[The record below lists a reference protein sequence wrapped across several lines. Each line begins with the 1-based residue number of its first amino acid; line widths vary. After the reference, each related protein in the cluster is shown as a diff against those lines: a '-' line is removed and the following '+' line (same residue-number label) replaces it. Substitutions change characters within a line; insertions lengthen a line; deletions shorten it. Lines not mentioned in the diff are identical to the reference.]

1 MSDAALPTVAE
12 VRAAAEAVKA
22 ALDRHLAAV
31 ESRIGDE
38 DPAVY
43 AAFNELAA
51 AAEEYD
57 ELLYDRYDEV
67 TPSRSRRPR
76 TVSRTPAPPS
86 PPPSACSSAATTPSW
101 NRSD

>member
-1 MSDAALPTVAE
+1 MSDAALPSVAE

-57 ELLYDRYDEV
+57 EQGLHPVQVGPLVLNVEFPV
-67 TPSRSRRPR
+67 KLG
-76 TVSRTPAPPS
+76 VSLA
-86 PPPSACSSAATTPSW
+86 
-101 NRSD
+101 D

>member
-1 MSDAALPTVAE
+1 MSDAALPSVAE

-57 ELLYDRYDEV
+57 ELR
-67 TPSRSRRPR
+67 
-76 TVSRTPAPPS
+76 
-86 PPPSACSSAATTPSW
+86 
-101 NRSD
+101 NRIAELERQLNARELPDGKPKETKGR